1 MKRLFLFTAFIS
13 ITMLSS
19 LSAQMVNGIDTLY
32 GNEWINTAQTY
43 YKIPV
48 ITDGIYKFTYQSL
61 VDAGIPASAL
71 SGNQFQVIHMGE
83 EIPIHTSTDGAF
95 NSNEYLEFYGEKN
108 RSALDTYLWDNPELE
123 IMNPEH
129 SLFTDTSSYFLTW
142 NNGTNNDRMQ
152 IVTNNI
158 SNPPPADPFYE
169 HEEMS
174 VQTNKFFKEP
184 FNSQGAFKSNYLAG
198 EGFCSTVAVSNSV
211 TLEATN
217 IQSQNNASVF
227 VQGVTKSGGHQIQMT
242 INGTEYFNETLNG
255 SVIFRQNFDLADSD
269 FAASNTVTVQGLN
282 GNLDKHGISIVKL
295 KYRRNFDFDNQNQF
309 IFNVASSGNDKFLEI
324 DNFDAGG
331 QNPILYDITNNIRI
345 ETTLSAN
352 QVKVKIPGS
361 ATERKMIL
369 YNPTSGVNLSTTM
382 APFTPIDFNQTEGEF
397 IIITNERLFDD
408 GSGNNYIQEYAN
420 YRASAQGGGFNTK
433 IVEIQDLYDHF
444 AYGVH
449 RHPLSIRNFTHYIEK
464 KWDNPQHV
472 FIIGKGV
479 EYKNTRNNIS
489 GRFFIPTFGTPGSD
503 NLLLSTN
510 KTSTPI
516 IPVGRIAAKNGDD
529 VRSYLE
535 KVIARETAQQT
546 PSQTIEDKAWLKRVM
561 QLSGGGA
568 NEQATIANHLN
579 ALGDVIEEG
588 CLGAEVTT
596 FYKDSSDPIQI
607 SVNQQI
613 FDLINSGVS
622 MLTFFGHSSVGAFDF
637 VIDKCENYGNIDK
650 SFVMLSLGC
659 YSGNVHTGLVG
670 IGEDFTFCE
679 DKGAVAFCASSG
691 LAYISPLRAFAEK
704 FYDLTGTTYCA
715 QGIGKILQQTIEYTD
730 ANSAGI
736 NEMTQQFTLH
746 GDPALLISYTQEPD
760 YLVDES
766 SVSFE
771 PSIVSALLDDFEIK
785 FDVVNIGN
793 NINDS
798 INILVERELSN
809 GQLSTVASYKIA
821 APGFRKTEVV
831 TIPSLGKESAGLN
844 RFYIKVDSNDE
855 VVENPQP
862 IAENNNELYSSNGER
877 GTTLYI
883 IDDSARP
890 IFPED
895 YAIIN
900 TNSIKLTAS
909 TLNSTSTP
917 RNYLMEIDTTQLFN
931 SSLKQSTEIM
941 QGGGIVDWTPNFNYQ
956 ENTVYYW
963 RVSPDS
969 ISTTESYNWQGHSF
983 VYLPN
988 ESTGWN
994 QSHYFQ
1000 YIPDEY
1006 YRMKLN
1012 EAREFEYEF
1021 NLIGITI
1028 ENTELIPG
1036 TGPNF
1041 IIDGTNDGEFWW
1053 WGGDQHICVTV
1064 ADPSGQFL
1072 LNMPDDPTNNAV
1084 NPWGVDVRAFFF
1096 ETDNITGR
1104 EDLVNFLNGIPN
1116 NHTVFFNTYQNQP
1129 TSDYMPQDW
1138 ALDSLTYGTN
1148 IFQVLEGNGASQVR
1162 DLESGARPYTFIYNT
1177 STGAEAET
1185 IATTNTDLITTDYE
1199 LEQLVTAG
1207 TVTSVPIG
1215 PASEWQTME
1224 WNPIYSAIPAEDSI
1238 SVSIIGVT
1246 TTGVDTLLFSN
1257 LTGTSQSLEDVDADA
1272 IPYVKLVFNSR
1283 DDISRTTAQIDYW
1296 RVLYRSLP
1304 DAAINPNKFFFCN
1317 QDTLQQGESFE
1328 LKVAVENPSALDMD
1342 SLLVKYTFKDQSNN
1356 EVTVFNRNKPLL
1368 KGDTLVTNLEFMTGG
1383 LDGLLNFS
1391 MELNPNEDQPELYQ
1405 FNNYLIKQLYVNQDN
1420 ENPILDVTFDGY
1432 HILDGDIVSPAPLIT
1447 IQLND
1452 ENEYL
1457 TLSDT
1462 SLFNIFLNYPS
1473 GLTQNIS
1480 FMDDFVT
1487 FYPATE
1493 ASANKAVIEL
1503 RPTFLEE
1510 GLYQLI
1516 VQAEDVTGNQS
1527 GSIDYKVQFEVITKK
1542 AISNILNYPNPFSTS
1557 TQFVYTLTG
1566 DEVPEYFKIQ
1576 VLNVSGRIVKE
1587 ITQDEMGP
1595 LKVGRNKSEYR
1606 WDGTDTYGN
1615 RLANGVYLYRI
1626 VAKNAMGEDF
1636 EKIQTGADKF
1646 FKRGFGKMVILR

>member
-1 MKRLFLFTAFIS
+1 MKRIFLLTAF
-13 ITMLSS
+13 LSLGILS
-19 LSAQMVNGIDTLY
+19 NISAQMWNGVDTLY
-32 GNEWINTAQTY
+32 GNEWINNAQAY

-48 ITDGIYKFTYQSL
+48 AADGIYKFTYQSL
-61 VDAGIPASAL
+61 VNAGIPASTL
-71 SGNQFQVIHMGE
+71 SGNQFQVFHMGE
-83 EIPIHTSTDGAF
+83 EIPIHTSTNGVF
-95 NSNEYLEFYGEKN
+95 NASAYLEFYGEKN
-108 RSALDTYLWDNPELE
+108 RSALDTYLWDNPDLE
-123 IMNPEH
+123 MMNPEY
-129 SLFTDTSSYFLTW
+129 SLYTDTVSYFLTW
-142 NNGTNNDRMQ
+142 NSSTSNSRMQ
-152 IVTNNI
+152 VVTNNI

-169 HEEMS
+169 HEEIS
-174 VQTNKFFKEP
+174 VQSARHFKEP
-184 FNSQGAFKSNYLAG
+184 FNSQGAFKSNLQAG
-198 EGFCSTVAVSNSV
+198 EGFCSEIAVSNSV
-211 TLEATN
+211 TIAATN
-217 IQSQNNASVF
+217 IQSQDNATVF
-227 VQGVTKSGGHQIQMT
+227 VQGVTKNGGHQIQMN
-242 INGTEYFNETLNG
+242 INGTEYYNQTING
-255 SVIFRQNFDLADSD
+255 SLIFREEFDLAPSD
-269 FAASNTVTVQGLN
+269 LTASNTINVQGLN
-282 GNLDKHGISIVKL
+282 GNTDRHGIAFVKL

-309 IFNVASSGNDKFLEI
+309 HFTVGPSGNDKFLEI

-331 QNPILYDITNNIRI
+331 ENPILYDITNNIRI

-369 YNPTSGVNLSTTM
+369 YNPTNGVNMSNSITS
-382 APFTPIDFNQTEGEF
+382 FTPIDFEQNEGEF
-397 IIITNERLFDD
+397 IIISNERLFDD
-408 GSGNNYIQEYAN
+408 GNGTNQVQEYAN
-420 YRASAQGGGFNTK
+420 YRASAQGGGFTTT

-444 AYGVH
+444 AYGIN
-449 RHPLSIRNFTHYIEK
+449 RHPLSIRNFTHYIHK
-464 KWDNPQHV
+464 KWSNPQNV
-472 FIIGKGV
+472 FIIGKAT
-479 EYKNTRNNIS
+479 EYKVSRTQIS
-489 GRFFIPTFGTPGSD
+489 DRFFIPTFGTPGSD

-510 KTSTPI
+510 KTSTPV
-516 IPVGRIAAKNGDD
+516 IPVGRIAAKNGED
-529 VRSYLE
+529 VKLYLD

-546 PSQTIEDKAWLKRVM
+546 PSQTIDDKAWLKRVM
-561 QLSGGGA
+561 HLSGGGP
-568 NEQATIANHLN
+568 NEQTTIANHLN
-579 ALGDVIEEG
+579 ALENVIEDG
-588 CLGAEVTT
+588 CLGADVTT

-613 FDLINSGVS
+613 FDLINSGVT

-650 SFVMLSLGC
+650 TFVMLSLGC
-659 YSGNVHTGLVG
+659 YSGNVHTSLVG

-704 FYDLTGTTYCA
+704 FYDLTGSQQC
-715 QGIGKILQQTIEYTD
+715 GRGLGEILQKTIEFTD

-746 GDPALLISYTQEPD
+746 GDPALLLSYTLEPD
-760 YLVDES
+760 YLVDET
-766 SVSFE
+766 SVGFE

-793 NINDS
+793 NVNDS

-809 GQLSTVASYKIA
+809 GDLSTVANYKIE
-821 APGFRKTEVV
+821 APANRSNQVITVQ
-831 TIPSLGKESAGLN
+831 SLGKESAGLN
-844 RFYIKVDSNDE
+844 RFYIKVDSEDA

-877 GTTLYI
+877 GITLYV

-895 YAIIN
+895 YAIVN
-900 TNSIKLTAS
+900 TNSIKLSAS
-909 TLNSTSTP
+909 TLNSTSAP
-917 RNYLMEIDTTQLFN
+917 RKYLMEIDTTQFFN
-931 SSLKQSTEIM
+931 SAIKQSTEIM
-941 QGGGIVDWTPNFNYQ
+941 QGGGVVNWTPNFNYQ
-956 ENTVYYW
+956 DNTVYYW
-963 RVSPDS
+963 RVTPDS
-969 ISTTESYNWQGHSF
+969 ISPTETYNWQGHSF
-983 VYLPN
+983 IYLPN

-1006 YRMKLN
+1006 YRMELN
-1012 EAREFEYEF
+1012 ESREFEYVF
-1021 NLIGITI
+1021 NLVGITI
-1028 ENTELIPG
+1028 ENTELIPQ

-1053 WGGDQHICVTV
+1053 WGGDQHICVSVT
-1064 ADPSGQFL
+1064 DETGQFL
-1072 LNMPDDPTNNAV
+1072 QNTVNDPSNAV
-1084 NPWGVDVRAFFF
+1084 NPWGVNINAFFF
-1096 ETDNITGR
+1096 ETDNIAGR
-1104 EDLVNFLNGIPN
+1104 EDLVNFLNGLQGD
-1116 NHTVFFNTYQNQP
+1116 HTVFFNTYQSQP

-1148 IFQVLEGNGASQVR
+1148 IFQVLESNGASQVR

-1185 IATTNTDLITTDYE
+1185 IAATNTDLITTEYE
-1199 LEQLVTAG
+1199 LQQLVTAG
-1207 TVTSVPIG
+1207 SVTSVPIG

-1224 WNPIYSAIPAEDSI
+1224 WNPIYSDIPEEDSI
-1238 SVSIIGVT
+1238 SVSIVGIT
-1246 TTGVDTLLFSN
+1246 TTGADTLLYSN
-1257 LTGTSQSLEDVDADA
+1257 ITGASQSLASVNADV
-1272 IPYVKLVFNSR
+1272 IPYVKLVFNSS
-1283 DDISRTTAQIDYW
+1283 DEISRTTAQIDYW

-1317 QDTLQQGESFE
+1317 QDTLQQGENFE

-1342 SLLVKYTFKDQSNN
+1342 SLLVKYVFKDQSNN
-1356 EVTVFNRNKPLL
+1356 EVTVLERNKPLL
-1368 KGDTLVTNLEFMTGG
+1368 KGDTLITNLDFMTGG

-1391 MELNPNEDQPELYQ
+1391 MEINPNGDQPELYQ

-1432 HILDGDIVSPAPLIT
+1432 HILDGDIVSPSPLIT
-1447 IQLND
+1447 VQLND
-1452 ENEYL
+1452 ENQYL

-1462 SLFNIFLNYPS
+1462 SLFNIFIMHPD
-1473 GLTQNIS
+1473 GLTQNVS

-1493 ASANKAVIEL
+1493 ASDNRAIIEL
-1503 RPTFLEE
+1503 RPTFLNE

-1527 GSIDYKVQFEVITKK
+1527 GAIDYKVQFEVITRK

-1576 VLNVSGRIVKE
+1576 VMNVSGRIVKE

-1626 VAKNAMGEDF
+1626 VAKNASGENF
-1636 EKIQTGADKF
+1636 EKIQTGADTF
-1646 FKRGFGKMVILR
+1646 FKQGFGKMVILR